1 MYQLMFVDVF
11 YALVCLLLVKM
22 VTAAVESFTCALDEN
37 SLRQNLERLGQL
49 YDLQKIQNICFE
61 KDDVIG
67 YYDNTTELDYK
78 VLQLCSGTGLHSK
91 LLFAKPVLSVAS
103 TSAQA
108 ALVLKEIGHVRAKN
122 VLEIGCG
129 QGFCTAFL
137 ATLCPHVVFHG
148 IDIVQKHIEIATKNK
163 ELGRLTNTKF
173 SLCDATRFD
182 NLASV
187 SLDLIFSVEALCHLD
202 TSKKRHDFLSHA
214 YNRLC
219 EHGRIVIIDGFRSF
233 KFEQSSVDQ
242 QTAMR
247 LAETG
252 FRIRNMPAKKEW
264 IDLARDLNFELIEDR
279 DLTQEV
285 MPFWEKGWRMA
296 CFVLQFSF
304 VLKYLKRFNFNIEE
318 TTGNFLSIATT
329 AHAFRDR
336 GTAEYGIIIL
346 QKKKS
351 IFPVPKID

>member
-1 MYQLMFVDVF
+1 MYPFILVDVF
-11 YALVCLLLVKM
+11 YALVFLLLLKL
-22 VTAAVESFTCALDEN
+22 VTSAVESFTCALDDS

-61 KDDVIG
+61 KDDVIR
-67 YYDNTTELDYK
+67 YYDKTTELDYK
-78 VLQLCSGTGLHSK
+78 VLQLCSGIGLHSK
-91 LLFAKPVLSVAS
+91 LLFAKPICSVAS

-129 QGFCTAFL
+129 QGFCTSFL

-148 IDIVQKHIEIATKNK
+148 IDIVPKHIDIATKHK
-163 ELGRLTNTKF
+163 ELGKFTNTRF
-173 SLCDATRFD
+173 SLCDATRFE

-202 TSKKRHDFLSHA
+202 TSTKRHDFLSHA

-233 KFEQSSVDQ
+233 KFEQSSMNQ

-252 FRIRNMPAKKEW
+252 FRIRKMPTKDEW
-264 IDLARDLNFELIEDR
+264 INLARDLNFELIEDR

-285 MPFWEKGWRMA
+285 LPFWTMGWRMA
-296 CFVLQFSF
+296 CFVLKFSF
-304 VLKYLKRFNFNIEE
+304 VLKYMKIFRINMQE
-318 TTGNFLSIATT
+318 TVGNFISVATT
-329 AHAFRDR
+329 AHALRDR
-336 GTAEYGIIIL
+336 GSAEYGMIIL
-346 QKKKS
+346 QKKKA
-351 IFPVPKID
+351 IFSV